1 MYGVSHV
8 AAHRLP
14 SQPDVRPTWPN
25 VSGNDPTERKLPID
39 SLLSPKKVID
49 VTPPDELTRWKNI
62 KEGMAQEPDLFPPI
76 NVAPGAHGTPL
87 KDVEVVDQ

>member
-1 MYGVSHV
+1 
-8 AAHRLP
+8 
-14 SQPDVRPTWPN
+14 
-25 VSGNDPTERKLPID
+25 
-39 SLLSPKKVID
+39 LSPKKVID

-76 NVAPGAHGTPL
+76 NVVPGAHGTPL